1 MDFFRPAD
9 EQVLREFYKE
19 ENFAHEEVDE
29 VLDTRLIINELIK
42 RAYEDIID
50 ELVERMRNT

>member
-9 EQVLREFYKE
+9 EPDLREFYKE
-19 ENFAHEEVDE
+19 ESFAQEDVDE
-29 VLDTRLIINELIK
+29 VLETRLIINELIK
-42 RAYEDIID
+42 STNEDID